1 MPTVDVPL
9 WNREIN
15 FSLSIRFGSS
25 CPFAY
30 RSHTYDCVY
39 VYLIHVIHF
48 PRKISASNIICE
60 RYIYIYQLQKL
71 YTLLYIFLWM
81 SSTQS
86 WLKLQNTTSVASLI
100 HFLGKRNETLAKV
113 SWFRMHCVRL
123 QRHISIVVLYW
134 EETEILAILDCKS
147 ILRINLRSS
156 FDFDSR
162 QMAIIRLKPTDIWRF

>member
-9 WNREIN
+9 WNRKIN

-60 RYIYIYQLQKL
+60 RYIYINCKS
-71 YTLLYIFLWM
+71 YIFFFAIYFSLNVFHSILIKIAKYHF
-81 SSTQS
+81 SSFINS
-86 WLKLQNTTSVASLI
+86 FSRKE
-100 HFLGKRNETLAKV
+100 KRNSCQSFVIPHALCATTKTYFNRGFVLGRDRN
-113 SWFRMHCVRL
+113 SRYFRL
-123 QRHISIVVLYW
+123 QI
-134 EETEILAILDCKS
+134 
-147 ILRINLRSS
+147 
-156 FDFDSR
+156 
-162 QMAIIRLKPTDIWRF
+162 DITN